1 MELAVEQISTQW
13 SEAKHLRAE
22 VHPSDGTVGAEYQR
36 IPGIQL
42 FGEYDLHG
50 LAAESMADFVAP
62 VLVVVSARFAGP

>member
-13 SEAKHLRAE
+13 SEAKHLRLG

-42 FGEYDLHG
+42 LGEYDLHG
-50 LAAESMADFVAP
+50 LTAESVADFAALAQVG
-62 VLVVVSARFAGP
+62 VSAQFAGP